1 MVLCLLVAANWTID
15 YRWSAAALVIKQLQ
29 RKRIICNLRGWTAQ
43 GDRSMDSERR
53 TFVRTAGSAGILAL
67 LVARGFLTVGEARAD
82 LWNKPAFDAES
93 LEDALSALVDSPSS
107 ESAGVTIVAPD
118 IAENGAVVP
127 VGVIA
132 TMKGVESIAILCEKN
147 PHPLAAIYEIPA
159 GTHAD
164 VKTRVKMAQTSNVL
178 VLVKAGGR
186 IHMARK
192 EIKVTRGGCGG

>member
-1 MVLCLLVAANWTID
+1 
-15 YRWSAAALVIKQLQ
+15 
-29 RKRIICNLRGWTAQ
+29 
-43 GDRSMDSERR
+43 MDSERR
-53 TFVRTAGSAGILAL
+53 TFVQTAGSAGILAL
-67 LVARGFLTVGEARAD
+67 LAASGFLRVGEVKAD
-82 LWNKPAFDAES
+82 LWNKPAFEAETLDAVLAQLVNEPLKES
-93 LEDALSALVDSPSS
+93 PD
-107 ESAGVTIVAPD
+107 VTIVAPD

-132 TMKGVESIAILCEKN
+132 AMANVVSIAILCEKN

-159 GTHAD
+159 GTLAD

-178 VLVKAGGR
+178 VLVKADDR

>member
-1 MVLCLLVAANWTID
+1 
-15 YRWSAAALVIKQLQ
+15 
-29 RKRIICNLRGWTAQ
+29 
-43 GDRSMDSERR
+43 MDSERR

-67 LVARGFLTVGEARAD
+67 LLARGFLTVGEARAD
-82 LWNKPAFDAES
+82 LWNKQAFDAES
-93 LEDALSALVDSPSS
+93 LEDALNALGDSPST
-107 ESAGVTIVAPD
+107 EGTGVTIVAPD

-132 TMKGVESIAILCEKN
+132 TIKGIESIAILCEEN

-164 VKTRVKMAQTSNVL
+164 VKTRVKMAQTSHVL

>member
-1 MVLCLLVAANWTID
+1 
-15 YRWSAAALVIKQLQ
+15 
-29 RKRIICNLRGWTAQ
+29 
-43 GDRSMDSERR
+43 MDSERR

-107 ESAGVTIVAPD
+107 ESTGVTIVAPD

-186 IHMARK
+186 VHMARK

>member
-1 MVLCLLVAANWTID
+1 MNSD
-15 YRWSAAALVIKQLQ
+15 
-29 RKRIICNLRGWTAQ
+29 
-43 GDRSMDSERR
+43 RR
-53 TFVRTAGSAGILAL
+53 TFVRTAGSAGLLAL
-67 LVARGFLTVGEARAD
+67 LAAHGFLPAREARAD

-93 LEDALSALVDSPSS
+93 LEDALQVLVDAPMS
-107 ESAGVTIVAPD
+107 ESAAVTIVAPD

-132 TMKGVESIAILCEKN
+132 TMAGVESIAILCEKN

-164 VKTRVKMAQTSNVL
+164 VKTRVKMAQTSDVV
-178 VLVKAGGR
+178 VLVKAGGQVYF
-186 IHMARK
+186 ARK